1 MFAHPGVILADC
13 PDSCKQRVPRPENRR
28 QGLEKT
34 CPPCI
39 VRGMSKTAPKKHSVR
54 IAGHP
59 TSISL
64 EPEFWQALC
73 EIAARRSVPVNA
85 LLAEID
91 EGRRGNLSSAIRLFV
106 LDSCRRGELHDGYGA
121 VARACPGGRPAPC

>member
-1 MFAHPGVILADC
+1 
-13 PDSCKQRVPRPENRR
+13 
-28 QGLEKT
+28 
-34 CPPCI
+34 
-39 VRGMSKTAPKKHSVR
+39 MSKTAPKKHSVR

-106 LDSCRRGELHDGYGA
+106 LDSCRRGELHSSIFAGETSGNPI
-121 VARACPGGRPAPC
+121 VGTSGRAFMPYRPLHTRATLPKAG